1 MIEKVL
7 RGFYEEDIESE
18 PNWFKYTISKDKLVS
33 VRLVS
38 KSVDLKWLKKEI
50 NATKLE
56 FSQGHKN
63 AEGNINSATSVN
75 AIFALERLKDR
86 IWAEKEAKK

>member
-38 KSVDLKWLKKEI
+38 ESVDLKWLEWKIKDMAKDSEVEIHIRNYGSSKEGY
-50 NATKLE
+50 KL
-56 FSQGHKN
+56 
-63 AEGNINSATSVN
+63 
-75 AIFALERLKDR
+75 ALNNLLVSIR
-86 IWAEKEAKK
+86 AEKEAKKNE

>member
-1 MIEKVL
+1 MNEKDQRHLDAVIAL
-7 RGFYEEDIESE
+7 YE
-18 PNWFKYTISKDKLVS
+18 KKL
-33 VRLVS
+33 
-38 KSVDLKWLKKEI
+38 KESVDLKALKKEI

-86 IWAEKEAKK
+86 IWAEKEAKKNE